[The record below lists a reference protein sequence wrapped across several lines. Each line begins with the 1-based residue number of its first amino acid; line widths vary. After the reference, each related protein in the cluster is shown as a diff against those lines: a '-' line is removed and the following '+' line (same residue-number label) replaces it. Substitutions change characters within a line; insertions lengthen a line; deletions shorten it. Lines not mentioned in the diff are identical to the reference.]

1 MDFALKER
9 IGKPELFTGR
19 KEELS
24 YFLKWITDIKEEKS
38 MSTAI
43 LARRKM
49 GKTALLERLFNI
61 TFFKNDGVI
70 PFYYEVKETK
80 MWVVDFCVQ
89 FFLSFIYQYIA
100 FKSRKNEYLK
110 PEEKSDFTKVIDIA
124 KKEGLD
130 YLIGIIESA
139 AHAAAHEKIDIL
151 WDIAREA
158 PQTIAFRQKEFIV
171 QMIDE
176 FQFMNAM
183 IYWDKAKS
191 ENQLA
196 DTLAGGYLSTAE
208 SKIAPLLVS
217 GSWVGWLMKELSS
230 MLPARFRNKFIKNMP
245 ENEAWELLYKYS
257 RFFDVPVTEETAF
270 SLVRITEGNPFYISA
285 VIRSDHPRKD
295 LTSIDGLTD
304 TLEFETLDEQGLIK
318 LSWMEYIAKAFPQ
331 INDRHAKN
339 IVLHLS
345 KYRDREWTRA
355 ELREALNLEMPEK
368 DLEKKLKAL
377 VKTDIIN
384 QGASNNRYRG
394 VNDNIFD
401 KVFRG
406 VYEEDIREFSP
417 KMIREEYSDE
427 LKKEKKRY
435 KRLLGKYNLLKGYHA
450 EFLILERL
458 LRARKNNE
466 LLKSITRFLPPDFE
480 FCDYSRV
487 WKYHSSPEYARE
499 FSVDIFAR
507 SVKADDYSI
516 IGEVKNREI
525 KKFSLDELKEF
536 ELKFTEIKK
545 LENLEQKAVV
555 GFIFSRGGFTNE
567 AEEYCREK
575 GIACSEDERWLD
587 TGKLKSPF
595 V

>member
-1 MDFALKER
+1 MDYALKER

-19 KEELS
+19 KEELT
-24 YFLKWITDIKEEKS
+24 YFLKWIDDIKEEKS

-49 GKTALLERLFNI
+49 GKTAIMERLFNI
-61 TFFKNDGVI
+61 TFFKNNGVI
-70 PFYYEVKETK
+70 PFYYEVKEIK
-80 MWVVDFCVQ
+80 MWVGDFCVD
-89 FFLSFIYQYIA
+89 FFLTFIYHYIA
-100 FKSRKNEYLK
+100 FKTRKTEYLN
-110 PEEKSDFTKVIDIA
+110 PEEKNNFEKV
-124 KKEGLD
+124 KKTAVGEGLK
-130 YLIGIIESA
+130 YLTGIIESVEYSFV
-139 AHAAAHEKIDIL
+139 HEHVDIL
-151 WDIAREA
+151 WNTVREA
-158 PQTIAFRQKEFIV
+158 PKTIAARQQEFIV

-183 IYWDKAKS
+183 IYRDKDLGKL
-191 ENQLA
+191 Q
-196 DTLAGGYLSTAE
+196 DDLAGGYLSTAE
-208 SKIAPLLVS
+208 SKISPLLVS

-230 MLPARFRNKFIKNMP
+230 MLPARFRNTFIKNMP
-245 ENEAWELLYKYS
+245 ENEASELLYKYS

-270 SLVRITEGNPFYISA
+270 SLVGITEGNPFYISA
-285 VIRSDHPRKD
+285 VIRSNYPDKD

-304 TLEFETLDEQGLIK
+304 TLEFETLDDQGLIK

-355 ELREALNLEMPEK
+355 ELRDALNLEMPEK

-417 KMIREEYSDE
+417 KVIREEYSDE

-435 KRLLGKYNLLKGYHA
+435 KRLLGKYNWLKGYHA

-466 LLKSITRFLPPDFE
+466 LLKSITRYLPADFE

-487 WKYHSSPEYARE
+487 WKYHASPEYTKE

-516 IGEVKNREI
+516 IGEVKNREF
-525 KKFSLDELKEF
+525 KKFSIDEIEEF
-536 ELKFTEIKK
+536 EAKFAEIKK
-545 LENLEQKAVV
+545 RENLERVV
-555 GFIFSRGGFTNE
+555 GFIFSRIGFTVE
-567 AEEYCREK
+567 VEEYCREK
-575 GIACSEDERWLD
+575 GIACSEDERWLE
-587 TGKLKSPF
+587 TGK
-595 V
+595 

>member
-1 MDFALKER
+1 MDYALKER

-19 KEELS
+19 KEELA
-24 YFLKWITDIKEEKS
+24 YFLKWIDDIKEEKS
-38 MSTAI
+38 MSTAV

-49 GKTALLERLFNI
+49 GKTAIMERLFNI

-70 PFYYEVKETK
+70 PFYYEVKEVK
-80 MWVVDFCVQ
+80 MWVGDFCVD
-89 FFLSFIYQYIA
+89 FFLTFVYQYIA
-100 FKSRKNEYLK
+100 FKTRNIDYLK
-110 PEEKSDFTKVIDIA
+110 PLEKNDFRTIKEITR
-124 KKEGLD
+124 KEGFNDLTA
-130 YLIGIIESA
+130 LIHSVEYSYT
-139 AHAAAHEKIDIL
+139 HEHVDIL
-151 WDIAREA
+151 WNTVREA
-158 PQTIAFRQKEFIV
+158 PQTIAHRKNEFIV

-176 FQFMNAM
+176 FQFMNSM
-183 IYWDKAKS
+183 IYRDKDM
-191 ENQLA
+191 NVPA

-230 MLPARFRNKFIKNMP
+230 MLPARFRNTFIKNMP
-245 ENEAWELLYKYS
+245 EDEASELLYKYS

-270 SLVRITEGNPFYISA
+270 SLLGITEGNPFYISA
-285 VIRSDHPRKD
+285 VIRSNYPDKD
-295 LTSIDGLTD
+295 LTSIDGLTN
-304 TLEFETLDEQGLIK
+304 TLEFETLDDQGLIK
-318 LSWMEYIAKAFPQ
+318 QSWMEYIAKAFPQ

-355 ELREALNLEMPEK
+355 ELREALNLEMPES

-384 QGASNNRYRG
+384 QGASNNRYSG

-406 VYEEDIREFSP
+406 VYEEDIREFDP
-417 KMIREEYSDE
+417 KVIREEYSDE

-435 KRLLGKYNLLKGYHA
+435 KRLLGKYNWLKGYHA

-466 LLKSITRFLPPDFE
+466 LLKSITRFLPADFE

-487 WKYHSSPEYARE
+487 WKYHSSPEYARV

-516 IGEVKNREI
+516 IGEVKNREV
-525 KKFSLDELKEF
+525 KKFSIDEVKEF
-536 ELKFTEIKK
+536 EIKFDEIKK
-545 LENLEQKAVV
+545 RENLEQKAVV
-555 GFIFSRGGFTNE
+555 GFIFSRSGFTKE
-567 AEEYCREK
+567 AEDYCKEK
-575 GIACSEDERWLD
+575 GIACSEDERWLES
-587 TGKLKSPF
+587 GNLK
-595 V
+595 